1 MANPTAAGMIG
12 NEFNAKETRMRDQS
26 YWERWIRE
34 RPKALEDRRASV
46 KDWYREAGVEKGERR
61 AFKAALK
68 ALNPDGVKGKRE
80 KKPPRRGK
88 GRSSVMGTPY
98 GAPRDRRGE
107 DGGRSVEGRLR
118 ITREGRPIVIPADP
132 ETPIVRIPG
141 HSLAGAWPKD
151 RVLVRLERRRP
162 GGPTYGK
169 VERILER
176 GIRTFVGRFAPAGD
190 RFFVRFR
197 DRESDLLLEVDLP
210 AEFPGEPGDLVLAEI
225 SEYPKGGKEG
235 RARVVRALGKSH
247 TMETLFLAVT
257 SAMDLPVAFPG
268 PVLEAAAAVP
278 QAVRLSTRGD
288 GVRHGDEECSRV
300 DQRHLPFVTID
311 GEDARDFD
319 DAVCIVREGDGFR
332 LYVAIADVAHYVEP
346 GSPLDRE
353 AYLRGTSVYFP
364 DRCIPMLPPELSEG
378 VCSLKAGVNRLTMT
392 VEIPIRP
399 GGRPGTPSFHAS
411 VIRSRARLTYDEVHS
426 CIGTGAPGE
435 KRGGKPANA
444 KITPEIGRMLRD
456 MAVAA
461 GELTLARFGRGA
473 LDLDLPEAEIAVVD
487 GMPVSVKPSERFES
501 HRLIEEFMLLANTAV
516 AEYLSG
522 RGDAFLFR
530 IHEEPATGKIE
541 EFEAA
546 AARLLRRSRPAVSR
560 DASSLLQGWADLA
573 RGGKFERAVH
583 RMLLRSMMLARY
595 GPETK
600 GHFGLALPRYT
611 HFTSPIRRY
620 PDLLVHRVLKAA
632 LGDRGSVD
640 SLEALREKGPEI
652 GTHLSGRERLA
663 TEAERA
669 LEQRAK
675 ALFMAGQVG
684 RVFEGTVSSLVSS
697 GFFVEL
703 ERWMIDGM
711 VHVST
716 MRDDEYRFSPDR
728 MEWVGQYRKRRI
740 GLGDRVSVRV
750 RRADPDRGEVDFLL
764 VEKMPESP

>member
-1 MANPTAAGMIG
+1 MMEKNFAVEENS
-12 NEFNAKETRMRDQS
+12 RMRDQA
-26 YWERWIRE
+26 YWERWLRA
-34 RPKALEDRRASV
+34 RSKALEETRASV

-68 ALNPDGVKGKRE
+68 ALNPNGVKGKRE

-88 GRSSVMGTPY
+88 GRTEGGSTPY
-98 GAPRDRRGE
+98 GAPRDRRGG
-107 DGGRSVEGRLR
+107 DGGRTVEGRLR
-118 ITREGRPIVIPADP
+118 FTREGRPIVIPADP

-141 HSLAGAWPKD
+141 HSLSGAWPKD
-151 RVLVRLERRRP
+151 RVLVRLDRRRP
-162 GGPTYGK
+162 GGPSYGR

-176 GIRTFVGRFAPAGD
+176 GIRTFVGRFSPAGN
-190 RFFVRFR
+190 RCFVRFR
-197 DRESDLLLEVDLP
+197 DRESDLLLEADLP
-210 AEFPGEPGDLVLAEI
+210 ADFSAEPGDLVLAEVA
-225 SEYPKGGKEG
+225 EYPKGEKEG
-235 RARVVRALGKSH
+235 RARVLRALGKSH

-257 SAMDLPVAFPG
+257 SAMDLPITFPD
-268 PVLEAAAAVP
+268 PVLEEAAAVP
-278 QAVRLSTRGD
+278 QAVRLSARGG
-288 GVRHGDEECSRV
+288 GVSHGDEALPRV
-300 DQRHLPFVTID
+300 DQRDLPFVTID

-319 DAVCIVREGDGFR
+319 DAVCLVREGDGFR
-332 LYVAIADVAHYVEP
+332 LLVAIADVAHYVEP

-364 DRCIPMLPPELSEG
+364 GRCVPMLPPELSEG
-378 VCSLKAGVNRLTMT
+378 VCSLKPGVNRLTMT

-399 GGRPGTPSFHAS
+399 GGTPGTPSFHPS

-426 CIGTGAPGE
+426 YLGTGTPEE
-435 KRGGKPANA
+435 KGGKPGGA

-456 MAVAA
+456 MATAA
-461 GELTLARFGRGA
+461 GGLTLARFGRGA
-473 LDLDLPEAEIAVVD
+473 LDLDLPEAEIAVVE

-530 IHEEPATGKIE
+530 IHEEPVMEKIE
-541 EFEAA
+541 EFEVAA
-546 AARLLRRSRPAVSR
+546 GKLLRRSRPTDRR
-560 DASSLLQGWADLA
+560 DTASLLQTWADLA

-583 RMLLRSMMLARY
+583 RMLLRSLMLARY

-600 GHFGLALPRYT
+600 GHFGLALSRYT

-632 LGDRGSVD
+632 LGDRRSTD
-640 SLEALREKGPEI
+640 ALRALRERGPEI
-652 GTHLSGRERLA
+652 GSHLSGRERLA
-663 TEAERA
+663 MEAERA

-684 RVFEGTVSSLVSS
+684 RTFEGTVSSLVSS

-703 ERWMIDGM
+703 EGWMIDGM

-716 MRDDEYRFSPDR
+716 LRDDEYRLSPDR
-728 MEWVGQYRKRRI
+728 MEWVGQYRKRRV
-740 GLGDRVSVRV
+740 GLGDRVRVRV

-764 VEKMPESP
+764 VEKMLESP

>member
-1 MANPTAAGMIG
+1 
-12 NEFNAKETRMRDQS
+12 MRDQA
-26 YWERWIRE
+26 YWERWLRQ
-34 RPKALEDRRASV
+34 RPKALEEARASV

-68 ALNPDGVKGKRE
+68 ALNPGGVKGKRE

-88 GRSSVMGTPY
+88 GRIEGEDTPY
-98 GAPRDRRGE
+98 GAPRDRRGG
-107 DGGRSVEGRLR
+107 DGGRTVEGRLR
-118 ITREGRPIVIPADP
+118 FTREGRPIVIPADP

-141 HSLAGAWPKD
+141 HSLSGAWPKD
-151 RVLVRLERRRP
+151 RVLVRLDRRRA
-162 GGPTYGK
+162 GGLSYGR

-176 GIRTFVGRFAPAGD
+176 GIRTFVGRYAPTGN

-210 AEFPGEPGDLVLAEI
+210 EDFSAEPGDLVLAEVTD
-225 SEYPKGGKEG
+225 YPKGEKEG

-257 SAMDLPVAFPG
+257 SAMELPVTFPG

-278 QAVRLSTRGD
+278 QAVRLSARGG
-288 GVRHGDEECSRV
+288 GVCHGDEAHPRV
-300 DQRHLPFVTID
+300 DQRDLPFVTID

-319 DAVCIVREGDGFR
+319 DAVCLVREGDGFR
-332 LYVAIADVAHYVEP
+332 LLVAIADVAHYVAP

-378 VCSLKAGVNRLTMT
+378 VCSLKSGVNRLTIT

-399 GGRPGTPSFHAS
+399 GGTPGTPSFHPS

-426 CIGTGAPGE
+426 FLGTGTPEA
-435 KRGGKPANA
+435 KGGKPGGA

-456 MAVAA
+456 MATAA
-461 GELTLARFGRGA
+461 GGLALARFGRGA

-487 GMPVSVKPSERFES
+487 GMPVSVTPSERFES

-516 AEYLSG
+516 AEHLSA

-530 IHEEPATGKIE
+530 IHEEPAMEKIE

-546 AARLLRRSRPAVSR
+546 AGKLLRRSRPTDRR
-560 DASSLLQGWADLA
+560 DTSSLLQAWADLA

-583 RMLLRSMMLARY
+583 RMLLRSLMLARY
-595 GPETK
+595 GPETM
-600 GHFGLALPRYT
+600 GHFGLALSRYT

-632 LGDRGSVD
+632 LGDRGSID
-640 SLEALREKGPEI
+640 SLRTLREKGPEI
-652 GTHLSGRERLA
+652 GSHLSGRERLA

-684 RVFEGTVSSLVSS
+684 RTFEGTVSSLVSS

-703 ERWMIDGM
+703 EACMIDGM

-716 MRDDEYRFSPDR
+716 LRDDEYRISPDR

-740 GLGDRVSVRV
+740 GLGDRVRVRV

>member
-1 MANPTAAGMIG
+1 
-12 NEFNAKETRMRDQS
+12 MRDQS
-26 YWERWIRE
+26 YWERWLRQ
-34 RPKALEDRRASV
+34 RPKAVEESRASV
-46 KDWYREAGVEKGERR
+46 KEWYREAGVEKGERR

-88 GRSSVMGTPY
+88 GRLPGESTPY
-98 GAPRDRRGE
+98 GAPRDGRGWN
-107 DGGRSVEGRLR
+107 GGRTIEGRLR
-118 ITREGRPIVIPADP
+118 FTREGRPIVIPADP
-132 ETPIVRIPG
+132 DTPIVRIPG
-141 HSLAGAWPKD
+141 HSLSGAWPKD
-151 RVLVRLERRRP
+151 RVLVRLERGRP
-162 GGPTYGK
+162 GGPPYGR

-176 GIRTFVGRFAPAGD
+176 GIRSFVGRYAPTGD

-210 AEFPGEPGDLVLAEI
+210 AGFSAEPGDLVLAEVT
-225 SEYPKGGKEG
+225 EYPKGEKEG
-235 RARVVRALGKSH
+235 RASVVRALGKSH

-257 SAMDLPVAFPG
+257 SAMELPVAFPG
-268 PVLEAAAAVP
+268 AVLEAAEAVP
-278 QAVRLSTRGD
+278 QAVRLATRGG
-288 GVRHGDEECSRV
+288 GVCHGGETTPRV
-300 DQRHLPFVTID
+300 DQRDLPFVTID

-319 DAVCIVREGDGFR
+319 DAVCLVREGKGFR
-332 LYVAIADVAHYVEP
+332 LYVAIADVAHYVEQ

-364 DRCIPMLPPELSEG
+364 DRCVPMLPRELSEG
-378 VCSLKAGVNRLTMT
+378 VCSLKPGVNRLTVT
-392 VEIPIRP
+392 VEIPILP
-399 GGRPGTPSFHAS
+399 GGTTGTPTFHPS
-411 VIRSRARLTYDEVHS
+411 VIRSRARLTYDEVH
-426 CIGTGAPGE
+426 CFLGAGTPG
-435 KRGGKPANA
+435 KREGKHGGA
-444 KITPEIGRMLRD
+444 KITSEIGRMLRD
-456 MAVAA
+456 MAAAA
-461 GELTLARFGRGA
+461 GGLTLSRFGRGA
-473 LDLDLPEAEIAVVD
+473 LDLDLPEAEIAVAD

-530 IHEEPATGKIE
+530 IHEEPVPEKIE

-546 AARLLRRSRPAVSR
+546 AARLLRCSRPTGRR
-560 DASSLLQGWADLA
+560 DLPSLLQAWAERA

-583 RMLLRSMMLARY
+583 RMLLRSLMLARY

-600 GHFGLALPRYT
+600 GHFGLALSRYT

-632 LGDRGSVD
+632 LGDRGSTD
-640 SLEALREKGPEI
+640 SLRPLREKGPEI
-652 GTHLSGRERLA
+652 GAYLSGRERLA

-675 ALFMAGQVG
+675 ALFMSGQVG
-684 RVFEGTVSSLVSS
+684 RTFDGAVTSLVST

-703 ERWMIDGM
+703 EGSMIDGM

-716 MRDDEYRFSPDR
+716 LRDDEYRLSPDR
-728 MEWVGQYRKRRI
+728 MEWVGQYRKRRV
-740 GLGDRVSVRV
+740 GLGDRVRVRV
-750 RRADPDRGEVDFLL
+750 RRADPDRGEIDFLL
-764 VEKMPESP
+764 VEKMPDST

>member
-1 MANPTAAGMIG
+1 
-12 NEFNAKETRMRDQS
+12 MRDQA
-26 YWERWIRE
+26 YWERWIRD
-34 RPKALEDRRASV
+34 RPKSLGKPRASV

-68 ALNPDGVKGKRE
+68 ALNPDGVKGKRG

-88 GRSSVMGTPY
+88 GRIEGGGTPH
-98 GAPRDRRGE
+98 GTPRDRRGA
-107 DGGRSVEGRLR
+107 DGGRAVEGRLR
-118 ITREGRPIVIPADP
+118 FTREGRPIVIPADP
-132 ETPIVRIPG
+132 DTPIVRIPG

-151 RVLVRLERRRP
+151 RVLVRLERRRA
-162 GGPTYGK
+162 GGLPYGR

-176 GIRTFVGRFAPAGD
+176 GIRTFVGRYAPTGN
-190 RFFVRFR
+190 RSYVRFR

-210 AEFPGEPGDLVLAEI
+210 AQFPGEPGDLVLAEVT
-225 SEYPKGGKEG
+225 EYPKGERDG
-235 RARVVRALGKSH
+235 RARVVRSLGKSH

-268 PVLEAAAAVP
+268 PVMEAAAAVP
-278 QAVRLSTRGD
+278 QAVRLSARGG
-288 GVRHGDEECSRV
+288 GVCHGDEAYPRV
-300 DQRHLPFVTID
+300 DQRDLPFVTID
-311 GEDARDFD
+311 GKDARDFD

-332 LYVAIADVAHYVEP
+332 LLVAIADVSHYVET

-399 GGRPGTPSFHAS
+399 GGRTGTPSFHAS

-426 CIGTGAPGE
+426 FLGAGPPSRGEGKATGA
-435 KRGGKPANA
+435 R
-444 KITPEIGRMLRD
+444 ITPEIGRMLRD
-456 MAVAA
+456 MAAAA

-473 LDLDLPEAEIAVVD
+473 LDLDLPEAEIAVAE
-487 GMPVSVKPSERFES
+487 GMPVSVVPSERFES

-522 RGDAFLFR
+522 RGDAFLYR
-530 IHEEPATGKIE
+530 IHEEPAVEKIE
-541 EFEAA
+541 EFEVA
-546 AARLLRRSRPAVSR
+546 AARLLRRSRPPGRR
-560 DASSLLQGWADLA
+560 DTSSLLQAWADLA

-583 RMLLRSMMLARY
+583 RMLLRSLMLARY

-600 GHFGLALPRYT
+600 GHFGLALSRYT

-632 LGDRGSVD
+632 LGDRRSGD
-640 SLEALREKGPEI
+640 SLRTLREKGPEI
-652 GTHLSGRERLA
+652 GTHLSDRERLA
-663 TEAERA
+663 TEAERT
-669 LEQRAK
+669 LDQRAK

-684 RVFEGTVSSLVSS
+684 RVFEGNVSSLVSS

-703 ERWMIDGM
+703 EGWMIDGM

-716 MRDDEYRFSPDR
+716 LRDDEYRFSPDR

-740 GLGDRVSVRV
+740 GLGDRVRVRV

>member
-1 MANPTAAGMIG
+1 
-12 NEFNAKETRMRDQS
+12 MRDQA
-26 YWERWIRE
+26 YWERWLRQ
-34 RPKALEDRRASV
+34 RPKALDESRASV

-88 GRSSVMGTPY
+88 GRIEGEGTPY
-98 GAPRDRRGE
+98 GAPRPRDGRGAE
-107 DGGRSVEGRLR
+107 SGRTVEGRLR
-118 ITREGRPIVIPADP
+118 FTREGRPIVIPADP

-141 HSLAGAWPKD
+141 HSLSGAWPKD
-151 RVLVRLERRRP
+151 RVLVRLERRRA
-162 GGPTYGK
+162 GGLSYGR
-169 VERILER
+169 VERILQR
-176 GIRTFVGRFAPAGD
+176 GIRTFVGRYAPTGN

-197 DRESDLLLEVDLP
+197 DRESDLLLEVDIP
-210 AEFPGEPGDLVLAEI
+210 EDFSAEPGDLVLAEVT
-225 SEYPKGGKEG
+225 EYPKGGKEG

-257 SAMDLPVAFPG
+257 STMDLPVAFPD
-268 PVLEAAAAVP
+268 PVLAAAEAVP
-278 QAVRLSTRGD
+278 QAVRLSVRGG
-288 GVRHGDEECSRV
+288 GVCHGDERLPRV
-300 DQRHLPFVTID
+300 DQRDLPFVTID

-319 DAVCIVREGDGFR
+319 DAVCLVRVGDGFR
-332 LYVAIADVAHYVEP
+332 LLVAIADVAHYVEP

-353 AYLRGTSVYFP
+353 AYARGTSVYFP

-378 VCSLKAGVNRLTMT
+378 VCSLKSGVNRLTMT

-399 GGRPGTPSFHAS
+399 GGTPGTPSFHPS

-426 CIGTGAPGE
+426 FLGTGAPGE
-435 KRGGKPANA
+435 AGGRPAIA

-456 MAVAA
+456 MATAA
-461 GELTLARFGRGA
+461 GRLTLARFGRGA

-530 IHEEPATGKIE
+530 IHEEPAMEKIE

-546 AARLLRRSRPAVSR
+546 AGKLLRRSRPTDRR
-560 DASSLLQGWADLA
+560 DTSSLLQAWADLA

-583 RMLLRSMMLARY
+583 RMLLRSLMLARY

-600 GHFGLALPRYT
+600 GHFGLALSQYT

-632 LGDRGSVD
+632 LGDRGSD
-640 SLEALREKGPEI
+640 ASLRALHEKGPEI
-652 GTHLSGRERLA
+652 GSHLSGRERLA

-669 LEQRAK
+669 VEQRAK
-675 ALFMAGQVG
+675 ALFFAGQVG
-684 RVFEGTVSSLVSS
+684 RTFEGTVSSLVSS

-703 ERWMIDGM
+703 EGCMIDGM
-711 VHVST
+711 VHIS
-716 MRDDEYRFSPDR
+716 MLRDDEYRISPDR
-728 MEWVGQYRKRRI
+728 TGWVGQYRKRRI
-740 GLGDRVSVRV
+740 GLGDRVRVRV

-764 VEKMPESP
+764 VEKMAESP

>member
-1 MANPTAAGMIG
+1 
-12 NEFNAKETRMRDQS
+12 MRDQA
-26 YWERWIRE
+26 YWERWLRA
-34 RPKALEDRRASV
+34 RSKALEETRASV

-68 ALNPDGVKGKRE
+68 ALNPNGVKGKRE

-88 GRSSVMGTPY
+88 GRTSGGSTPY
-98 GAPRDRRGE
+98 GAPRDRRGG
-107 DGGRSVEGRLR
+107 DGGRTVEGRLR
-118 ITREGRPIVIPADP
+118 FTREGRPIVIPADP

-141 HSLAGAWPKD
+141 HSLSGAWPKD
-151 RVLVRLERRRP
+151 RVLVRLDRRRP
-162 GGPTYGK
+162 GGPSYGR

-176 GIRTFVGRFAPAGD
+176 GIRTFVGRFSPAGN
-190 RFFVRFR
+190 RCFVRFR
-197 DRESDLLLEVDLP
+197 DRESDLLLEADLP
-210 AEFPGEPGDLVLAEI
+210 ADFSAEPGDLVLAEVA
-225 SEYPKGGKEG
+225 EYPKGEKEG
-235 RARVVRALGKSH
+235 RARVLRALGKSH

-257 SAMDLPVAFPG
+257 SAMDLPITFPD
-268 PVLEAAAAVP
+268 PVLEEAAAVP
-278 QAVRLSTRGD
+278 QAVRLSARGG
-288 GVRHGDEECSRV
+288 GVSHGDEALPRV
-300 DQRHLPFVTID
+300 DQRDLPFVTID
-311 GEDARDFD
+311 GKDARDFD
-319 DAVCIVREGDGFR
+319 DAVCLVREGDGFR
-332 LYVAIADVAHYVEP
+332 LLVAIADVAHYVEP

-364 DRCIPMLPPELSEG
+364 GRCVPMLPPELSEG
-378 VCSLKAGVNRLTMT
+378 VCSLKPGVNRLTMT

-399 GGRPGTPSFHAS
+399 GGTPGTPSFHPS

-426 CIGTGAPGE
+426 FLGTGTPEE
-435 KRGGKPANA
+435 KGGKPGGA
-444 KITPEIGRMLRD
+444 KTTPEIGRMLRD
-456 MAVAA
+456 MATAA
-461 GELTLARFGRGA
+461 GGLTLARFGRGA
-473 LDLDLPEAEIAVVD
+473 LDLDLPEAEIDVVE

-530 IHEEPATGKIE
+530 IHEEPVMEKIE
-541 EFEAA
+541 EFEVAA
-546 AARLLRRSRPAVSR
+546 GKLLRCSRPTDRR
-560 DASSLLQGWADLA
+560 DTASLLQTWADLA

-583 RMLLRSMMLARY
+583 RMLLRSLMLARY

-600 GHFGLALPRYT
+600 GHFGLALSRYT

-632 LGDRGSVD
+632 LGDRRSTD
-640 SLEALREKGPEI
+640 ALRALRERGPEI
-652 GTHLSGRERLA
+652 GSHLSGRERLA
-663 TEAERA
+663 MEAERA

-675 ALFMAGQVG
+675 ALFMAGRVG
-684 RVFEGTVSSLVSS
+684 RTFDGTVSSLVSS

-703 ERWMIDGM
+703 EDSMIDGM

-716 MRDDEYRFSPDR
+716 LRDDEYRLSPDR
-728 MEWVGQYRKRRI
+728 MEWVGQYRKRRV
-740 GLGDRVSVRV
+740 GLGDRVRVKV

>member
-1 MANPTAAGMIG
+1 
-12 NEFNAKETRMRDQS
+12 MRDQA
-26 YWERWIRE
+26 YWERWLRQ
-34 RPKALEDRRASV
+34 RPKALGETRASV
-46 KDWYREAGVEKGERR
+46 KELYREAGVEKGERR

-68 ALNPDGVKGKRE
+68 ALNPDGVKGKRG

-88 GRSSVMGTPY
+88 DRLSGEGTPY
-98 GAPRDRRGE
+98 GAPRDRRGAE
-107 DGGRSVEGRLR
+107 GGRTFEGRLR
-118 ITREGRPIVIPADP
+118 FTREGRPIVIPADP

-141 HSLAGAWPKD
+141 HSLSGAWPKD
-151 RVLVRLERRRP
+151 RVLVRLDRKRA
-162 GGPTYGK
+162 GGLSYGR

-176 GIRTFVGRFAPAGD
+176 GIRTFVGRYAPTGN

-210 AEFPGEPGDLVLAEI
+210 ADFSAEPGDLVLAEVA
-225 SEYPKGGKEG
+225 EYPKGGKEG
-235 RARVVRALGKSH
+235 RARLLRALGKSH

-257 SAMDLPVAFPG
+257 SAMDLPVVFPD
-268 PVLEAAAAVP
+268 PVLEQAAAIP
-278 QAVRLSTRGD
+278 QSVRLSARGA
-288 GVRHGDEECSRV
+288 GVCHGDEALPRV
-300 DQRHLPFVTID
+300 DQRELPFVTID
-311 GEDARDFD
+311 GKDARDFD
-319 DAVCIVREGDGFR
+319 DAVCLVREGDGFR
-332 LYVAIADVAHYVEP
+332 LFVAIADVSHYVEP

-378 VCSLKAGVNRLTMT
+378 VCSLKSGVNRLAMT

-399 GGRPGTPSFHAS
+399 GGTPGVPTFHPS

-426 CIGTGAPGE
+426 FLGTGTVEEEGRKPG
-435 KRGGKPANA
+435 GGK
-444 KITPEIGRMLRD
+444 ITVEIGRMLRD
-456 MAVAA
+456 MAIAA
-461 GELTLARFGRGA
+461 GGLTLARFGRGA
-473 LDLDLPEAEIAVVD
+473 LDLDLPEAEIAVVE

-522 RGDAFLFR
+522 RGDALLFR
-530 IHEEPATGKIE
+530 IHEEPDVQKIE

-546 AARLLRRSRPAVSR
+546 AGKLLRRSRPTDR
-560 DASSLLQGWADLA
+560 LDTSSLLQAWADLA

-583 RMLLRSMMLARY
+583 RMLLRSLMLARY

-600 GHFGLALPRYT
+600 GHFGLALSRYT

-632 LGDRGSVD
+632 LGDRGSSD
-640 SLEALREKGPEI
+640 SLRTLHERGPEI
-652 GTHLSGRERLA
+652 GSHLSGRERLA
-663 TEAERA
+663 MEAERA

-684 RVFEGTVSSLVSS
+684 RTFEGTISSLVSS

-703 ERWMIDGM
+703 EGWMIDGM

-716 MRDDEYRFSPDR
+716 LRDDEYRFSPDR

-740 GLGDRVSVRV
+740 GLGDRV
-750 RRADPDRGEVDFLL
+750 
-764 VEKMPESP
+764 

>member
-1 MANPTAAGMIG
+1 V
-12 NEFNAKETRMRDQS
+12 EDFDVEETRVRDQA
-26 YWERWIRE
+26 YWERWLRQ
-34 RPKALEDRRASV
+34 RPKALEESRASV
-46 KDWYREAGVEKGERR
+46 KEWYREAGVEKGERR

-68 ALNPDGVKGKRE
+68 ALNPDGVKGKKG

-88 GRSSVMGTPY
+88 GRLSGEGTSY
-98 GAPRDRRGE
+98 GTRRDRREG
-107 DGGRSVEGRLR
+107 DGGRTVEGRLR
-118 ITREGRPIVIPADP
+118 FTREGRPIVIPADP
-132 ETPIVRIPG
+132 DTPIVRIPG
-141 HSLAGAWPKD
+141 HSLSGAWPKD
-151 RVLVRLERRRP
+151 RVLVRLDRRRA
-162 GGPTYGK
+162 GGLSYGR

-176 GIRTFVGRFAPAGD
+176 GIRTFVGRYAPTGN
-190 RFFVRFR
+190 RSFVRFR

-210 AEFPGEPGDLVLAEI
+210 EVFSAEPGELVLAEVA
-225 SEYPKGGKEG
+225 EYPKGEKEG

-257 SAMDLPVAFPG
+257 STFDLPVAFPG
-268 PVLEAAAAVP
+268 PVLEAAEAIP
-278 QAVRLSTRGD
+278 QVVRLSARG
-288 GVRHGDEECSRV
+288 GGIFHGDEAYPRV
-300 DQRHLPFVTID
+300 DQRDLPFVTID

-319 DAVCIVREGDGFR
+319 DAVCLLREGDGFR
-332 LYVAIADVAHYVEP
+332 LFVAIADVAHYIAP

-364 DRCIPMLPPELSEG
+364 DRCIPMLPPALSEG
-378 VCSLKAGVNRLTMT
+378 VCSLKPGVNRLTMT

-399 GGRPGTPSFHAS
+399 GGTPGIPVFHPS
-411 VIRSRARLTYDEVHS
+411 VIRSRARLTYGEVHS
-426 CIGTGAPGE
+426 FLGTGAHEEEGGRPG
-435 KRGGKPANA
+435 GA

-456 MAVAA
+456 MAAAA
-461 GELTLARFGRGA
+461 GGLTLARFGRGA
-473 LDLDLPEAEIAVVD
+473 LDLDLPEAEIAVVE

-516 AEYLSG
+516 AVYLSG

-530 IHEEPATGKIE
+530 IHEEPAMDKIE
-541 EFEAA
+541 EFEVAA
-546 AARLLRRSRPAVSR
+546 GKLLRRSRPTDRR
-560 DASSLLQGWADLA
+560 DTSSLLQAWADLA
-573 RGGKFERAVH
+573 RGGRFERAVH
-583 RMLLRSMMLARY
+583 RMLLRSLMLARY
-595 GPETK
+595 GPETM

-632 LGDRGSVD
+632 LEDRGPAD
-640 SLEALREKGPEI
+640 SLRTLREKGPEI
-652 GTHLSGRERLA
+652 GSHLSGRERLA

-684 RVFEGTVSSLVSS
+684 RTFDGTVSSLVSS

-703 ERWMIDGM
+703 EGWMIDGM

-716 MRDDEYRFSPDR
+716 LRDDEYRLSPDR
-728 MEWVGQYRKRRI
+728 VEWVGQYRKCRF
-740 GLGDRVSVRV
+740 GLGDRVRVRV

-764 VEKMPESP
+764 VEKMRESP

>member
-1 MANPTAAGMIG
+1 
-12 NEFNAKETRMRDQS
+12 MRDQA
-26 YWERWIRE
+26 YWERWLRQ
-34 RPKALEDRRASV
+34 RPKVLEESRASV
-46 KDWYREAGVEKGERR
+46 KEWYREAGVEKGERR
-61 AFKAALK
+61 AFKGALK
-68 ALNPDGVKGKRE
+68 AMNPDGVKGKRE

-88 GRSSVMGTPY
+88 GRVFDEGTPY
-98 GAPRDRRGE
+98 GAPRERRGAD
-107 DGGRSVEGRLR
+107 DGGRTVEGRLR
-118 ITREGRPIVIPADP
+118 FTREGRPIVIPADP
-132 ETPIVRIPG
+132 DTPIVRIPG
-141 HSLAGAWPKD
+141 HSLSGAWPKD
-151 RVLVRLERRRP
+151 RVVVRLDRRRP
-162 GGPTYGK
+162 GGLSYGR

-176 GIRTFVGRFAPAGD
+176 GIRTFVGRYAPTGN

-210 AEFPGEPGDLVLAEI
+210 ADFSAEPGDLVLAEVT
-225 SEYPKGGKEG
+225 EYPKGEKEG
-235 RARVVRALGKSH
+235 RASVVRALGKSH

-257 SAMDLPVAFPG
+257 SAMDLPVTFPG
-268 PVLEAAAAVP
+268 SVLETAAAVP
-278 QAVRLSTRGD
+278 QAVRLSARGG
-288 GVRHGDEECSRV
+288 GVCHGDEAYPRV
-300 DQRHLPFVTID
+300 DQRDLPFVTID

-319 DAVCIVREGDGFR
+319 DAVCLVPEGGGFR
-332 LYVAIADVAHYVEP
+332 LFVAIADVAHYVEP

-364 DRCIPMLPPELSEG
+364 DRCVPMLPPELSEG
-378 VCSLKAGVNRLTMT
+378 VCSLKPGVNRLTMT

-399 GGRPGTPSFHAS
+399 GGTPGTPSFHPS
-411 VIRSRARLTYDEVHS
+411 VIRSRARLTYAEIHS
-426 CIGTGAPGE
+426 FLGTGTLEE
-435 KRGGKPANA
+435 KGGKPGGA

-456 MAVAA
+456 MATAA
-461 GELTLARFGRGA
+461 GGLTLGRFGRGA

-530 IHEEPATGKIE
+530 IHEEPALEKIE
-541 EFEAA
+541 EFEVAA
-546 AARLLRRSRPAVSR
+546 GKLLRRSRPTDRR
-560 DASSLLQGWADLA
+560 DTSSLLQAWAELA

-583 RMLLRSMMLARY
+583 RMLLRSLMLARY

-600 GHFGLALPRYT
+600 GHFGLALSRYT

-632 LGDRGSVD
+632 LGDRGSAD
-640 SLEALREKGPEI
+640 SLRTLREKGPEI
-652 GTHLSGRERLA
+652 GSHLSGRERLA
-663 TEAERA
+663 TEAERT

-675 ALFMAGQVG
+675 ALFMAGRVG
-684 RVFEGTVSSLVSS
+684 RTFDGAVSSLVST

-703 ERWMIDGM
+703 EGSMIDGM

-716 MRDDEYRFSPDR
+716 LRDDDYRLSPDR
-728 MEWVGQYRKRRI
+728 MEWVGRYRKRRI
-740 GLGDRVSVRV
+740 GLGDRVRVRV

-764 VEKMPESP
+764 VEKMLEST

>member
-1 MANPTAAGMIG
+1 
-12 NEFNAKETRMRDQS
+12 MRDQA
-26 YWERWIRE
+26 YWERWLRQ
-34 RPKALEDRRASV
+34 RSKALEEPRASV

-88 GRSSVMGTPY
+88 GRTSGEGTPY
-98 GAPRDRRGE
+98 GAPRGGRGA
-107 DGGRSVEGRLR
+107 DPGRSVEGRLR
-118 ITREGRPIVIPADP
+118 FTREGRPIVIPADP

-141 HSLAGAWPKD
+141 HSLSGAWPKD
-151 RVLVRLERRRP
+151 RVLVRLERRRA
-162 GGPTYGK
+162 GGPSYGR

-176 GIRTFVGRFAPAGD
+176 GIRTFVGRYAPTGT
-190 RFFVRFR
+190 RSFVRFR

-210 AEFPGEPGDLVLAEI
+210 ADFSAVPGDLVLAEVT
-225 SEYPKGGKEG
+225 EYPKGGKEG
-235 RARVVRALGKSH
+235 RARVVRTLGKSH

-257 SAMDLPVAFPG
+257 SAMDLPVTFPG
-268 PVLEAAAAVP
+268 PVLEAASAVP
-278 QAVRLSTRGD
+278 QTVRLSARGG
-288 GVRHGDEECSRV
+288 GVRHGDEALPRV
-300 DQRHLPFVTID
+300 DQRDLPFVTID

-319 DAVCIVREGDGFR
+319 DAVCLVREGDGFR
-332 LYVAIADVAHYVEP
+332 LFVAIADVAHYVEQ
-346 GSPLDRE
+346 GSALDRE

-364 DRCIPMLPPELSEG
+364 DRCVPMLPPELSEG
-378 VCSLKAGVNRLTMT
+378 VCSLKPGVNRLTMT

-399 GGRPGTPSFHAS
+399 GGTPGTPSFHPS

-426 CIGTGAPGE
+426 FLETGTLE
-435 KRGGKPANA
+435 EEGGKPGGA
-444 KITPEIGRMLRD
+444 KLTPELGRMLRD
-456 MAVAA
+456 MATAA
-461 GELTLARFGRGA
+461 GALTLARFGRGA
-473 LDLDLPEAEIAVVD
+473 LDLDLPEAEIAVEE
-487 GMPVSVKPSERFES
+487 GMPVSVKPSERYES

-530 IHEEPATGKIE
+530 IHEEPAMQKIE
-541 EFEAA
+541 EFEVAA
-546 AARLLRRSRPAVSR
+546 GKLLRRSRPTDRSGM
-560 DASSLLQGWADLA
+560 SSLLQTWADLA

-583 RMLLRSMMLARY
+583 RMLLRSLMLARY

-600 GHFGLALPRYT
+600 GHFGLALSRYT

-632 LGDRGSVD
+632 LGDRESADSVRT
-640 SLEALREKGPEI
+640 LRETGPEI
-652 GTHLSGRERLA
+652 GSHLSGRERLA

-675 ALFMAGQVG
+675 ALLMAGKVG
-684 RVFEGTVSSLVSS
+684 HTFEGTVSSLVSS

-703 ERWMIDGM
+703 EGWMIDGM

-716 MRDDEYRFSPDR
+716 LRDDEYRFSADR
-728 MEWVGQYRKRRI
+728 MEWVGQYRKGRI
-740 GLGDRVSVRV
+740 GLGDRVRVRV

>member
-1 MANPTAAGMIG
+1 
-12 NEFNAKETRMRDQS
+12 MRDQA
-26 YWERWIRE
+26 YWERWLRA
-34 RPKALEDRRASV
+34 RSKALEVPRASV

-80 KKPPRRGK
+80 RKPPRRGK
-88 GRSSVMGTPY
+88 GRISGEGTPY
-98 GAPRDRRGE
+98 GAPRDRRGA
-107 DGGRSVEGRLR
+107 DGVRTVEGRLR
-118 ITREGRPIVIPADP
+118 FTREGRPIAIPADP

-141 HSLAGAWPKD
+141 HSLSGAWPKD
-151 RVLVRLERRRP
+151 RVLVRLDRRRA
-162 GGPTYGK
+162 GGLSYGR

-176 GIRTFVGRFAPAGD
+176 GIRTFVGRYAPTGN
-190 RFFVRFR
+190 RCFVRFR

-210 AEFPGEPGDLVLAEI
+210 ADFSAEPGDLVLAEV
-225 SEYPKGGKEG
+225 SEYPKEGKEG
-235 RARVVRALGKSH
+235 RGRVVRALGKSH

-257 SAMDLPVAFPG
+257 SAMDLPVTFPD
-268 PVLEAAAAVP
+268 PVLEEAAAVP
-278 QAVRLSTRGD
+278 QAVRLSARGG
-288 GVRHGDEECSRV
+288 GVFHGDEELPRV
-300 DQRHLPFVTID
+300 DQRDLPFVTID

-319 DAVCIVREGDGFR
+319 DAVCLVREGDGFR
-332 LYVAIADVAHYVEP
+332 LLVAIADVAHYVEP
-346 GSPLDRE
+346 GSHLDRE

-364 DRCIPMLPPELSEG
+364 DRCVPMLPPELSEG
-378 VCSLKAGVNRLTMT
+378 VCSLKPGVNRLAMT

-399 GGRPGTPSFHAS
+399 GGTPGTPSFHPS

-426 CIGTGAPGE
+426 FLGTGTLEEKGE
-435 KRGGKPANA
+435 KPGGA
-444 KITPEIGRMLRD
+444 KISREIGRMLRD
-456 MAVAA
+456 MATAA
-461 GELTLARFGRGA
+461 GGLTLARFGRGA
-473 LDLDLPEAEIAVVD
+473 LDLDLPEAEIDVVE

-530 IHEEPATGKIE
+530 IHEEPVMEKIE

-546 AARLLRRSRPAVSR
+546 AGKLLRRSRPTDRR
-560 DASSLLQGWADLA
+560 DTSSLLQSWADLA

-583 RMLLRSMMLARY
+583 RMLLRSLMLARY

-600 GHFGLALPRYT
+600 GHFGLALARYT

-620 PDLLVHRVLKAA
+620 PDLLVHRVLKEA
-632 LGDRGSVD
+632 LGDRRSTD
-640 SLEALREKGPEI
+640 ALRALRERGPEI
-652 GTHLSGRERLA
+652 GSHLSGRERLA
-663 TEAERA
+663 MEAERA

-675 ALFMAGQVG
+675 ALFMAGRVG
-684 RVFEGTVSSLVSS
+684 RNFDGTVSSIVSS

-703 ERWMIDGM
+703 EDSMIDGM

-716 MRDDEYRFSPDR
+716 LRDDEYRLSPDR
-728 MEWVGQYRKRRI
+728 MEWVGQYRKRRV
-740 GLGDRVSVRV
+740 GLGDRVRVKV

-764 VEKMPESP
+764 VEKMLESP

>member
-1 MANPTAAGMIG
+1 
-12 NEFNAKETRMRDQS
+12 MRDQA
-26 YWERWIRE
+26 YWERWLRQ
-34 RPKALEDRRASV
+34 RPKALEESRASV
-46 KDWYREAGVEKGERR
+46 KEWYREAGVEKGERR

-68 ALNPDGVKGKRE
+68 ALSPDGVKGKRE
-80 KKPPRRGK
+80 NKPPRRGK
-88 GRSSVMGTPY
+88 GRLPGESTPY
-98 GAPRDRRGE
+98 GALRDRRGG
-107 DGGRSVEGRLR
+107 DGGRTIEGRLR
-118 ITREGRPIVIPADP
+118 FTREGRPIVIPADP

-141 HSLAGAWPKD
+141 HSLSGAWPKD
-151 RVLVRLERRRP
+151 RVLVRLDRRRA
-162 GGPTYGK
+162 GGLSYGR

-176 GIRTFVGRFAPAGD
+176 GIRTFVGRYAPTGD
-190 RFFVRFR
+190 RSFVRFR

-210 AEFPGEPGDLVLAEI
+210 AGFSAEPGDLVLSEVT
-225 SEYPKGGKEG
+225 EYPVGEKEG
-235 RARVVRALGKSH
+235 RATVVRALGKTH

-257 SAMDLPVAFPG
+257 SAMDLPVTFPG
-268 PVLEAAAAVP
+268 PVREAAEAVP
-278 QAVRLSTRGD
+278 QSVRLSASGG
-288 GVRHGDEECSRV
+288 GVCHGEEAHPRV
-300 DQRHLPFVTID
+300 DLRDLPFVTID

-319 DAVCIVREGDGFR
+319 DAVCLVREGDGFR
-332 LYVAIADVAHYVEP
+332 LFVAIADVAHYVEP

-353 AYLRGTSVYFP
+353 AYLRGTSIYFP

-378 VCSLKAGVNRLTMT
+378 VCSLKPGVNRLTMT

-399 GGRPGTPSFHAS
+399 GGTPGTPSFHPS
-411 VIRSRARLTYDEVHS
+411 VIRSRARLTYDEVHYFLGA
-426 CIGTGAPGE
+426 GTLEE
-435 KRGGKPANA
+435 KAGMRGGA
-444 KITPEIGRMLRD
+444 KITAEIGRMLRD
-456 MAVAA
+456 MASAA
-461 GELTLARFGRGA
+461 GGLTLSRFGRGG
-473 LDLDLPEAEIAVVD
+473 LDLELPEAEIPVVG

-522 RGDAFLFR
+522 RGDALLFR
-530 IHEEPATGKIE
+530 IHEEPAMEKVE

-546 AARLLRRSRPAVSR
+546 AGKLLRRSRPTGRR
-560 DASSLLQGWADLA
+560 DTSSLLQAWAELA

-583 RMLLRSMMLARY
+583 RMLLRSLMLARY

-600 GHFGLALPRYT
+600 GHFGLALSLYT

-632 LGDRGSVD
+632 LGDRGSSD
-640 SLEALREKGPEI
+640 SLRTLREKGPEI
-652 GTHLSGRERLA
+652 GVHLSGRERLA

-684 RVFEGTVSSLVSS
+684 RIFDGAVSSLVST

-703 ERWMIDGM
+703 EDPMVDGM
-711 VHVST
+711 VHLST
-716 MRDDEYRFSPDR
+716 LRDDDYRLSPDR

-740 GLGDRVSVRV
+740 GLGDRVRVRV

-764 VEKMPESP
+764 VEKMLEST

>member
-1 MANPTAAGMIG
+1 
-12 NEFNAKETRMRDQS
+12 MRDQS
-26 YWERWIRE
+26 YWERWLRQRSKE
-34 RPKALEDRRASV
+34 LGEPRASV

-88 GRSSVMGTPY
+88 GRIEGEGTPY
-98 GAPRDRRGE
+98 GAPRGRGGA
-107 DGGRSVEGRLR
+107 DGGRTIEGRLR
-118 ITREGRPIVIPADP
+118 FTREGRPIVIPADP

-141 HSLAGAWPKD
+141 HSLSGAWPKD
-151 RVLVRLERRRP
+151 RVLVRLERRRA
-162 GGPTYGK
+162 GGMSYGR

-176 GIRTFVGRFAPAGD
+176 GIRAFVGRYAPTGN

-210 AEFPGEPGDLVLAEI
+210 ADFSAEPGDLVLAEVT
-225 SEYPKGGKEG
+225 EYPKGERQG
-235 RARVVRALGKSH
+235 RASVVRALGKSH

-257 SAMDLPVAFPG
+257 SAMDLPVTFPG
-268 PVLEAAAAVP
+268 PVLEAASSVP
-278 QAVRLSTRGD
+278 QAVRLTSRGG
-288 GVRHGDEECSRV
+288 GVCHGDEARPRV
-300 DQRHLPFVTID
+300 DQRDLPFVTID

-332 LYVAIADVAHYVEP
+332 LFVAIADVAHYVEP
-346 GSPLDRE
+346 GSPLDLE

-378 VCSLKAGVNRLTMT
+378 VCSLKPGVNRLTMT

-399 GGRPGTPSFHAS
+399 GGRPGTPSFHPS
-411 VIRSRARLTYDEVHS
+411 VIRSRARLTYGEIHS
-426 CIGTGAPGE
+426 FLGTSTLEEGG
-435 KRGGKPANA
+435 GGKASGA
-444 KITPEIGRMLRD
+444 KIPPEIGRMLRD
-456 MAVAA
+456 MATAA
-461 GELTLARFGRGA
+461 GGLTRARFDRGA
-473 LDLDLPEAEIAVVD
+473 LDLDLPEAEIAVVE

-516 AEYLSG
+516 AEFLSG

-530 IHEEPATGKIE
+530 IHEEPAMEKIE
-541 EFEAA
+541 EFEVAA
-546 AARLLRRSRPAVSR
+546 GKLLRRSRPTDRR
-560 DASSLLQGWADLA
+560 DMSSLLQAWADLA

-583 RMLLRSMMLARY
+583 RMLLRSLMLARY

-600 GHFGLALPRYT
+600 GHFGLALSRYT

-632 LGDRGSVD
+632 LGDRGSAD
-640 SLEALREKGPEI
+640 SLRTLREKGPEI

-663 TEAERA
+663 TEAERS

-684 RVFEGTVSSLVSS
+684 RTFDGTVSSLVSS

-703 ERWMIDGM
+703 EGSMIDGM

-716 MRDDEYRFSPDR
+716 LGDDEYRLSVDR

-740 GLGDRVSVRV
+740 GLGDRVRVRV